1 MPTPDQ
7 IRDVMLFAGLDDT
20 ELGVVASHLK
30 QETFAKDAY
39 IFYEGDPGDK
49 FYIVDSG
56 MVSITLAIEG
66 IGTEE
71 LLYLERPA
79 FFGEMALIDA
89 APRSASAVCRKD
101 TRLLSLD
108 KEDFEKLIVK
118 DTEIGNKIMIAF
130 IRTFCTRIRKSNEKL
145 HDYYMIHK
153 AFEGSS

>member
-7 IRDVMLFAGLDDT
+7 IRDVMLFAGLDDP
-20 ELGVVASHLK
+20 ELEVVASRLK
-30 QETFAKDAY
+30 EETFAKDDF
-39 IFYEGDPGDK
+39 IFHEGDTGDK

-66 IGTEE
+66 VGTEE
-71 LLYLERPA
+71 LLFLERPA

-89 APRSASAVCRKD
+89 APRSASAVCRKE
-101 TRLLSLD
+101 TQLLSLG
-108 KEDFEKLIVK
+108 KADFEKLIVE
-118 DTEIGNKIMIAF
+118 DTDIGNKIMIAF

-145 HDYYMIHK
+145 RNYYKIHK

>member
-7 IRDVMLFAGLDDT
+7 IRDVMLFAGLDDS

-30 QETFAKDAY
+30 EETFAKDSY
-39 IFYEGDPGDK
+39 IFHEGDAGDK
-49 FYIVDSG
+49 FYIMDSG

-66 IGTEE
+66 VGTEE
-71 LLYLERPA
+71 LLFLERPA

-108 KEDFEKLIVK
+108 KEDFEKLIVE
-118 DTEIGNKIMIAF
+118 DTDIGNKIMIAF
-130 IRTFCTRIRKSNEKL
+130 IRTFCTRIRKSNQKL
-145 HDYYMIHK
+145 RNYYKIHQ
-153 AFEGSS
+153 AFAGS

>member
-7 IRDVMLFAGLDDT
+7 IRDVMLFAGLDDP
-20 ELGVVASHLK
+20 ELEVVASRLK
-30 QETFAKDAY
+30 EETFAKDDF
-39 IFYEGDPGDK
+39 IFHEGDTGDK

-66 IGTEE
+66 VGTEE
-71 LLYLERPA
+71 LLFLERPA
-79 FFGEMALIDA
+79 FFGEMAIIDA
-89 APRSASAVCRKD
+89 APRSASAVCRKE
-101 TRLLSLD
+101 TQLLSLG
-108 KEDFEKLIVK
+108 KADFEKLIVE

-145 HDYYMIHK
+145 RNYYKIHK

>member
-20 ELGVVASHLK
+20 ELEVVASRLK
-30 QETFAKDAY
+30 QESFAKDEV
-39 IFYEGDPGDK
+39 IFNEGDTGDK

-56 MVSITLAIEG
+56 MVSITLVIEG
-66 IGTEE
+66 VGTEE

-101 TRLLSLD
+101 SKLLSLG
-108 KEDFEKLIVK
+108 KGDFEKLIVE

-145 HDYYMIHK
+145 RNYYKIHK
-153 AFEGSS
+153 AFEGST

>member
-7 IRDVMLFAGLDDT
+7 IRDVMLFAGLDDP
-20 ELGVVASHLK
+20 ELEVVASRLK
-30 QETFAKDAY
+30 EESFTKDDF
-39 IFYEGDPGDK
+39 IFHEGDAGDK

-66 IGTEE
+66 VGTEE

-89 APRSASAVCRKD
+89 APRSASAVCRKE
-101 TRLLSLD
+101 TQLLSLG
-108 KEDFEKLIVK
+108 KADFEKLIVE

-145 HDYYMIHK
+145 RNYYKIHK
-153 AFEGSS
+153 AFESP

>member
-7 IRDVMLFAGLDDT
+7 IRDVMLFAGLDDS
-20 ELGVVASHLK
+20 ELEVVASHLK
-30 QETFAKDAY
+30 EESIAKDEF
-39 IFYEGDPGDK
+39 IFHEGDAGDK

-66 IGTEE
+66 VGTEE

-101 TRLLSLD
+101 SKLLSLG
-108 KEDFEKLIVK
+108 KEEFEKLVVEDI
-118 DTEIGNKIMIAF
+118 EIGNKIMIAF

-145 HDYYMIHK
+145 RNYYKIHK

>member
-7 IRDVMLFAGLDDT
+7 IRDVMLFAGLDDS
-20 ELGVVASHLK
+20 ELEVIASHLK
-30 QETFAKDAY
+30 EKNFHKNAY

-49 FYIVDSG
+49 FYIVDFG
-56 MVSITLAIEG
+56 MVSITLTIKG

-101 TRLLSLD
+101 TRLFSLD
-108 KEDFEKLIVK
+108 KEDFEKLIIE
-118 DTEIGNKIMIAF
+118 DTEIGNKIMLAF
-130 IRTFCTRIRKSNEKL
+130 IRTFCARIRKSNEKL
-145 HDYYMIHK
+145 RNYYKIHR
-153 AFEGSS
+153 AFEGSA

>member
-7 IRDVMLFAGLDDT
+7 IRDVMLFAGLDDS
-20 ELGVVASHLK
+20 ELEVLASRLK
-30 QETFAKDAY
+30 EESFAKNEF
-39 IFYEGDPGDK
+39 IFNEGDTGDK

-56 MVSITLAIEG
+56 MVSITLVIEG
-66 IGTEE
+66 VGTEE

-101 TRLLSLD
+101 SKLLSLG
-108 KEDFEKLIVK
+108 KADFEKLIVEDIK
-118 DTEIGNKIMIAF
+118 IGNKIMIAF

-145 HDYYMIHK
+145 RNYYKIHK
-153 AFEGSS
+153 AFESSS